1 MLGRSSM
8 RRRAK
13 TRLRK
18 IRHLPR
24 RAQTMQTTDKTTAG
38 IEVHDADI
46 LAKTR
51 AVLDACQSPKEMQ
64 EAVLAAV
71 ARNEEWRGKQCLNL
85 LAPEAP
91 TSPAVRALLSAEV
104 GTRAAEG
111 HIGPVN
117 RWFAGTRHIDEIE
130 ALCVELLK
138 KAFRARYAD
147 HRLVASMLGNLAVY
161 TALTEPGD
169 VIMSITQPFGGHSS
183 NRVDGP
189 AGVRGLKIVDI
200 PFDPVELEVDLDL
213 FRKVA
218 PLVRPKLVALGA
230 SMTLFPFPIQAIQDI
245 VAEWGGSVFFDGAH
259 QLGLVA
265 GGQFQD
271 PLREGAAVL
280 TGSAGKTFSGPQSG
294 IMIWNDP
301 RLTEPLTHA
310 IFPVLAATHQVNRVA
325 ALAVSAAE
333 MIAYGRVYMTQIVR
347 NAQALGAALAHRG
360 IPILGAHKGYTMT
373 HQVIAN
379 VRQFGGG
386 LEVARRLARANI
398 ITNKNLIPAD
408 RPEDWDHPGGL
419 RLGTTEVT
427 RLGMHETDMETIAA
441 FIARVLVEQAEP
453 EDVVNDV
460 IAFRLP
466 YQTLYYCFDHAIPG
480 NNEASAIQENKHE
493 HTS

>member
-1 MLGRSSM
+1 MWYLERKQRQYPSLCSYSM
-8 RRRAK
+8 RGD
-13 TRLRK
+13 
-18 IRHLPR
+18 HLMRDIHDPST
-24 RAQTMQTTDKTTAG
+24 QL
-38 IEVHDADI
+38 EVHDPDI
-46 LAKTR
+46 LANAR
-51 AVLDACQSPKEMQ
+51 AVLDACRSPEEMQ

-71 ARNEEWRGKQCLNL
+71 SRNEEWRGKRCLNL
-85 LAPEAP
+85 LAPEAL
-91 TSPAVRALLSAEV
+91 TSPTVRGLLSAEV

-117 RWFAGTRHIDEIE
+117 RWFAGTQHIDEIE
-130 ALCVELLK
+130 ALCIELLK
-138 KAFRARYAD
+138 KAFRSRYAD
-147 HRLVASMLGNLAVY
+147 HRLVASMIGNLAVY

-169 VIMSITQPFGGHSS
+169 IIMSLPQPFGGHSS

-230 SMTLFPFPIQAIQDI
+230 SMTLFPFPLQEMQEV
-245 VAEWGGSVFFDGAH
+245 VAEWGGRLFFDGAH

-271 PLREGAAVL
+271 PLREGAAVM

-294 IMIWNDP
+294 IIVWDDP
-301 RLTEPLTHA
+301 ALTEPLTHA

-333 MIAYGRVYMTQIVR
+333 MLAFGEVYMAQIVR
-347 NAQALGAALAHRG
+347 NARALAAALDSRG
-360 IPILGAHKGYTMT
+360 IPVLGAHKGYTTT
-373 HQVIAN
+373 HQVIVD

-386 LEVARRLARANI
+386 LHVAQHLARANI

-408 RPEDWDHPGGL
+408 RPEDWDRPGGL
-419 RLGTTEVT
+419 RMGTIEVT
-427 RLGMHETDMETIAA
+427 RLGMGEAEMETIAD
-441 FIARVLVEQAEP
+441 FIAHILVERAVP
-453 EDVVNDV
+453 ENVIDDV
-460 IAFRLP
+460 IAFRQP
-466 YQTLYYCFDHAIPG
+466 YQTLYYCFENGLPG
-480 NNEASAIQENKHE
+480 RA
-493 HTS
+493 

>member
-1 MLGRSSM
+1 MQEVH
-8 RRRAK
+8 
-13 TRLRK
+13 
-18 IRHLPR
+18 HLPEQ
-24 RAQTMQTTDKTTAG
+24 A
-38 IEVHDADI
+38 EVHDSDI
-46 LAKTR
+46 LANAR
-51 AVLDACQSPKEMQ
+51 AVLDACRSPQEMQ

-71 ARNEEWRGKQCLNL
+71 ARNEQWRGQQCINL

-91 TSPAVRALLSAEV
+91 TSPTVRALLSSEV
-104 GTRAAEG
+104 GIRAAEG

-138 KAFRARYAD
+138 QVFRARYAD
-147 HRLVASMLGNLAVY
+147 HRLVASMIGNMAVY

-169 VIMSITQPFGGHSS
+169 VIMSLTQPFGGHSS
-183 NRVDGP
+183 NRSDGP

-230 SMTLFPFPIQAIQDI
+230 SMTLFPFPLQAMQEV
-245 VAEWGGSVFFDGAH
+245 VAEWGGRLFFDGAH

-271 PLREGAAVL
+271 PLGEGAAVM

-294 IMIWNDP
+294 IIVWDDP
-301 RLTEPLTHA
+301 ELTEPLTHA

-325 ALAVSAAE
+325 ALAASAAE
-333 MIAYGRVYMTQIVR
+333 MLAYGKEYMAQIVR
-347 NAQALGAALAHRG
+347 NAQALGAALSRRG
-360 IPILGAHKGYTMT
+360 IPVLGAHKGYTTT
-373 HQVIAN
+373 HQVIAD

-386 LEVARRLARANI
+386 LQVAQHLAKANI

-408 RPEDWDHPGGL
+408 RPEDWDRPGGL
-419 RLGTTEVT
+419 RMGTIEIT
-427 RLGMHETDMETIAA
+427 RLGMGESEMETIAD
-441 FIARVLVEQAEP
+441 FIARILVERVEP
-453 EDVVNDV
+453 GAVIDDV
-460 IAFRLP
+460 IAFRQP
-466 YQTLYYCFDHAIPG
+466 YQMLYYCFENGLPG
-480 NNEASAIQENKHE
+480 RA
-493 HTS
+493 

>member
-1 MLGRSSM
+1 MG
-8 RRRAK
+8 
-13 TRLRK
+13 
-18 IRHLPR
+18 
-24 RAQTMQTTDKTTAG
+24 
-38 IEVHDADI
+38 
-46 LAKTR
+46 
-51 AVLDACQSPKEMQ
+51 

-71 ARNEEWRGKQCLNL
+71 ARNETWRGRQCLNL

-91 TSPAVRALLSAEV
+91 TSPTVRALLASEV
-104 GTRAAEG
+104 GIRAAEG

-138 KAFRARYAD
+138 QAFRARYAD
-147 HRLVASMLGNLAVY
+147 HRLVASMIGNMAVY

-169 VIMSITQPFGGHSS
+169 VIMSLTQPFGGHSS
-183 NRVDGP
+183 NRPDGP

-218 PLVRPKLVALGA
+218 PLVRPKVVALGA
-230 SMTLFPFPIQAIQDI
+230 SMTLFPFPLQAMYDI
-245 VAEWGGSVFFDGAH
+245 VAEWGGRIFFDGAH

-271 PLREGAAVL
+271 PLREGAAVM

-294 IMIWNDP
+294 IIVWDDP
-301 RLTEPLTHA
+301 ALTEPLTHA

-333 MIAYGRVYMTQIVR
+333 MIAFGKVYMAQIIH
-347 NAQALGAALAHRG
+347 NAQALGAALARRG
-360 IPILGAHKGYTMT
+360 IPILGAHKGYTTT
-373 HQVIAN
+373 HQVIAD

-386 LEVARRLARANI
+386 LQVAQQLAEANI

-408 RPEDWDHPGGL
+408 KPEEWDRPGGL
-419 RLGTTEVT
+419 RMGTIEIT
-427 RLGMHETDMETIAA
+427 RLGMGEAEMDTIAD
-441 FIARVLVEQAEP
+441 FIARVLIERAVP
-453 EDVVNDV
+453 EDIRDEVL
-460 IAFRLP
+460 AFREP
-466 YQTLYYCFDHAIPG
+466 YQTLYYCF
-480 NNEASAIQENKHE
+480 E
-493 HTS
+493 HGLPDRMAKGW

>member
-1 MLGRSSM
+1 MDR
-8 RRRAK
+8 
-13 TRLRK
+13 T
-18 IRHLPR
+18 
-24 RAQTMQTTDKTTAG
+24 QQTTTQT
-38 IEVHDADI
+38 EVHDPHI
-46 LAKTR
+46 LAQTR
-51 AVLDACQSPKEMQ
+51 ALLDACQSPREMQ

-71 ARNEEWRGKQCLNL
+71 ARNEEWRGKRCLNL

-91 TSPAVRALLSAEV
+91 TSPTVRALLSAEV

-111 HIGPVN
+111 HIGAVN
-117 RWFAGTRHIDEIE
+117 RWFAGTKYIDEIE

-138 KAFRARYAD
+138 KAFGANYAD
-147 HRLVASMLGNLAVY
+147 HRLVASMIGNMAVY
-161 TALTEPGD
+161 SALTEPGD
-169 VIMSITQPFGGHSS
+169 VIMSIPQSVGGHSS
-183 NRVDGP
+183 NRDDGP
-189 AGVRGLKIVDI
+189 AGVRGLNVVDI

-379 VRQFGGG
+379 VREFGGG
-386 LEVARRLARANI
+386 LEVAHRLARANI
-398 ITNKNLIPAD
+398 ITNKNLIPGDQPA
-408 RPEDWDHPGGL
+408 DWDRPGGL
-419 RLGTTEVT
+419 RIGTIEIT
-427 RLGMHETDMETIAA
+427 RLGMHEAEMETIAD
-441 FIARVLVEQAEP
+441 FIARILIDKVAP
-453 EDVVNDV
+453 EDTVNDV
-460 IAFRLP
+460 IAFREP
-466 YQTLYYCFDHAIPG
+466 YQTFYYNFDHELPLKRSHA
-480 NNEASAIQENKHE
+480 
-493 HTS
+493 